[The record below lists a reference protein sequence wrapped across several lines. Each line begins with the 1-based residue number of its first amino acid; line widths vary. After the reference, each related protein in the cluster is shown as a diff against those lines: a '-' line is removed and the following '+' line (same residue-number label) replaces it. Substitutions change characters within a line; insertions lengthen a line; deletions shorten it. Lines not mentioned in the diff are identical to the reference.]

1 MSEKVNVLLMG
12 GGGREHALA
21 MKIAESPRLGEFYT
35 THGENPGIAA
45 LAMPVDVPVSIREA
59 YRLQQFIEKRRIGLV
74 VIGPEDPLAEGFAD
88 KLRSPAC
95 RVFGPTRAGAQLE
108 ADKAWSK
115 QLMRGAL
122 IPTGDARVFGDAE
135 SARAYVESR
144 ASDDLVLREV
154 IEKASLLRDPADRRA
169 SIDAQRRERKDVRA
183 SYDAHREDLPV
194 IKAAGLAKGK
204 GVFLPSSLRE
214 AIDVI
219 DRIMVRRE
227 FGDAGQ
233 RVVIEERLT
242 GREVSVLAIT
252 DGSSLLVLPP
262 TQDHKRLGDGDT
274 GPNTGGMGAFCP
286 AGTVSDDVMARTERD
301 VLVPVLDALRREGID
316 YRGVLYAGLMLT
328 HAGPRVLE
336 FNCRFGDPECQAI
349 LPRLKSDLLELLI
362 AACDGRLAEA
372 PVEWDDRSACCVV
385 LAAEGYPE
393 NPKKGV
399 PITGVETASAMPD
412 VLVFHAGTR
421 RTPEGTLVTNGG
433 RVLNVV
439 ALGETLETAR
449 AKAYEAASAIGF
461 AGKVMRSDIGATTE
475 PVNPRG
481 AARR

>member
-233 RVVIEERLT
+233 RVVI
-242 GREVSVLAIT
+242 
-252 DGSSLLVLPP
+252 
-262 TQDHKRLGDGDT
+262 
-274 GPNTGGMGAFCP
+274 
-286 AGTVSDDVMARTERD
+286 
-301 VLVPVLDALRREGID
+301 
-316 YRGVLYAGLMLT
+316 
-328 HAGPRVLE
+328 
-336 FNCRFGDPECQAI
+336 
-349 LPRLKSDLLELLI
+349 
-362 AACDGRLAEA
+362 
-372 PVEWDDRSACCVV
+372 
-385 LAAEGYPE
+385 
-393 NPKKGV
+393 
-399 PITGVETASAMPD
+399 
-412 VLVFHAGTR
+412 
-421 RTPEGTLVTNGG
+421 
-433 RVLNVV
+433 
-439 ALGETLETAR
+439 
-449 AKAYEAASAIGF
+449 
-461 AGKVMRSDIGATTE
+461 
-475 PVNPRG
+475 
-481 AARR
+481 